1 MLTVE
6 QIESGTVIDHIPAGK
21 GLLVLKILGI
31 LENNG
36 LKERVAVVINV
47 PSKRMGRKDIV
58 KVEGMFLDEKKVD
71 RVALIAPSATLNIIK
86 GGKVS
91 EKGKVELPSEIVG
104 VFACPNP
111 QCITNQEAAETRFN
125 KTKKGICCHHCERCF
140 SSEELAAR

>member
-21 GLLVLKILGI
+21 GLTVLRILGI
-31 LENNG
+31 GEDGG
-36 LKERVAVVINV
+36 LKNRVAVVINV
-47 PSKRMGRKDIV
+47 PSKHMGRKDIV
-58 KVEGMFLDEKKVD
+58 KVEGVFLDEKKVD
-71 RVALIAPSATLNIIK
+71 RVALIAPHATLNIIK

-91 EKGKVELPSEIVG
+91 EKGNVELPSEIVD

-111 QCITNQEAAETRFN
+111 QCITNHEAAETHFS
-125 KTKKGICCHHCERCF
+125 KTKRGICCHYCERCF